1 MAGGEK
7 NLYGGGLL
15 EFLFERFGAFGTFAI
30 FLAVTLVLVLVARW
44 LGRRN
49 KR

>member
-15 EFLFERFGAFGTFAI
+15 EFLFERFGALGTFAI
-30 FLAVTLVLVLVARW
+30 FAGVTLALVLVARW
-44 LGRRN
+44 LGRR
-49 KR
+49 KRR

>member
-7 NLYGGGLL
+7 TLYGGGLL
-15 EFLFERFGAFGTFAI
+15 EFLFERFGALGTFAI
-30 FLAVTLVLVLVARW
+30 FAGVTLVLVLIAHW
-44 LGRRN
+44 IGRK